1 MNRIMYSEL
10 SPCKFVG
17 IPFEQK
23 LGGKNIVPESW
34 VKLEQDGTIKM
45 LRQLENPIFP
55 NALLGMMYDYNHST
69 KYFTYCIGVLVKNGP
84 FANIKSECE
93 LIDIPKCLLAIG
105 TIESG
110 PKGASNKN
118 KKMYEKNGYELD
130 YKKGFEIEYYEGV
143 KGNGIFKYITP
154 VKRKSANP

>member
-1 MNRIMYSEL
+1 MNTIIYSEL
-10 SPCKFVG
+10 LPCKFIG

-23 LGGKNIVPESW
+23 LGGKNIVPGLW
-34 VKLEQDGTIKM
+34 TKLEQDGTIKM

-55 NALLGMMYDYNHST
+55 KALLGMMYDYNHIT
-69 KYFTYCIGVLVKNGP
+69 KYFKYCIGIMINDGLSV
-84 FANIKSECE
+84 NINSQFES
-93 LIDIPKCLLAIG
+93 IDIPKCLLAIG